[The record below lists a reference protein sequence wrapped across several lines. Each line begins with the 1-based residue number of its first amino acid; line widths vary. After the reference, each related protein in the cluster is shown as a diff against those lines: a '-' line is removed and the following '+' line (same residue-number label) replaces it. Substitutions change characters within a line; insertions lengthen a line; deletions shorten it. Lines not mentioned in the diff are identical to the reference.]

1 MTKSNDTSGEK
12 RAARPT
18 GYLRYGADLDVLLV
32 TKGHPFERDPFFEV
46 FEAWRGI
53 SYSAV
58 EQPAA
63 QAFFTPQAAEPYD
76 AIVLYDM
83 PGIEF
88 RPGGAPAFHDPPE
101 AFVAG
106 FRELLDA
113 GKGFVFLHHAIAGWP
128 SWPEYAEILGGSFLY
143 EPATVRGRS
152 RPNSGYRHAVKHRVS
167 AVDPE
172 HPVLEGL
179 SEGFEI
185 EDELYLFEA
194 FEDDVVPLLR
204 SDYEFTGENFYSAS
218 LAVRGELFSRRD
230 WTHPP
235 GTNLIGWARSYGA
248 SPIVYLAMGDGP
260 AAYANPGFRKALE
273 NAVRWVASDA
283 AHEWARSR

>member
-1 MTKSNDTSGEK
+1 MADPNDKRDEK

-18 GYLRYGADLDVLLV
+18 GYLRYGAELEVLLV
-32 TKGHPFERDPFFEV
+32 TKGHPFERDPFFDV
-46 FEAWRGI
+46 FESWPGI

-63 QAFFTPQAAEPYD
+63 QAFFTPQAADPYD

-88 RPGGAPAFHDPPE
+88 RPGAAPAFHDPPE
-101 AFVAG
+101 AFVTG

-152 RPNSGYRHAVKHRVS
+152 RPNSGYRHGVKHRVS
-167 AVDPE
+167 AVEPG

-179 SEGFEI
+179 AEGFEI

-194 FEDDVVPLLR
+194 FEDEVVPLLR

-230 WTHPP
+230 WTHPT
-235 GTNLIGWARSYGA
+235 GTNLIGWARSSGA

-260 AAYANPGFRKALE
+260 AAYANPGFRKVLE

-283 AHEWARSR
+283 AHDWAKSR